1 MIYFLGDLGTCVTH
15 LPTHSLTHS
24 PLHFDDFNCYL
35 SRKTPQKLSSKAL
48 AQNVLVAK
56 SPEQIPLTIW
66 IVDNSSS
73 VSFLPKRF
81 DKKSAVFG
89 DLRYFKI
96 SLCISCASY
105 AVHDKI
111 PKDDVRRREAFETN
125 RPQTRFG
132 EFHTLDE
139 VEGNDSVSCKTGGT
153 TTSADQVR
161 SIESPQL
168 EIWYGIHRQGWDHH
182 RMVHRHH

>member
-1 MIYFLGDLGTCVTH
+1 MIYFLGYLCLS
-15 LPTHSLTHS
+15 LPLSPAHTLTHSLPSVFH
-24 PLHFDDFNCYL
+24 CYL
-35 SRKTPQKLSSKAL
+35 SRKQLKNYHQAL
-48 AQNVLVAK
+48 ARNVLRAK

-168 EIWYGIHRQGWDHH
+168 EIWYGIHRQG
-182 RMVHRHH
+182 